1 MIKWRKSS
9 LEVQN
14 GGYFFHWRGVQAVR
28 GTRGNDPLLGTG
40 GLISPCKGA
49 NRYRAYGPRELAE
62 IADVIFLRSSGV
74 PVKKI
79 LQLRR
84 FDLEQ
89 YQGGLRQMEE
99 HMQRH
104 LDTCQRI
111 CGQIQKQMA
120 NTQEILRL
128 QREPYQPE
136 EVPFEKIAR
145 FDFHEQEKLR
155 RYSSDPTLYVRYFD
169 TRDMS
174 GTETRCIVMPPEA
187 SGPDLC
193 WERSTGG
200 TFLTFLIRE
209 QVDRDYHSDVWES
222 VKEVQK
228 RRRTGILLAQ
238 YLLTAV
244 EQDERTDFLKG
255 YIQVC

>member
-1 MIKWRKSS
+1 MEDIFSIGEVSRL
-9 LEVQN
+9 LEVPAATIRFWEQE
-14 GGYFFHWRGVQAVR
+14 
-28 GTRGNDPLLGTG
+28 

-120 NTQEILRL
+120 NT
-128 QREPYQPE
+128 
-136 EVPFEKIAR
+136 
-145 FDFHEQEKLR
+145 HG
-155 RYSSDPTLYVRYFD
+155 DPAPSAGAIPAGR
-169 TRDMS
+169 
-174 GTETRCIVMPPEA
+174 
-187 SGPDLC
+187 GPL
-193 WERSTGG
+193 
-200 TFLTFLIRE
+200 
-209 QVDRDYHSDVWES
+209 
-222 VKEVQK
+222 
-228 RRRTGILLAQ
+228 
-238 YLLTAV
+238 
-244 EQDERTDFLKG
+244 
-255 YIQVC
+255 

>member
-1 MIKWRKSS
+1 MEDIFSIGEVSRL
-9 LEVQN
+9 LEVPAATIRFWEQE
-14 GGYFFHWRGVQAVR
+14 
-28 GTRGNDPLLGTG
+28 
-40 GLISPCKGA
+40 GLISPQKGA
-49 NRYRAYGPRELAE
+49 NRYRVYGPRELAE
-62 IADVIFLRSSGV
+62 IADVVFLRSSGV

-89 YQGGLRQMEE
+89 YQNGLRQMEDRI
-99 HMQRH
+99 QKH
-104 LDTCQRI
+104 LETCQRI
-111 CGQIQKQMA
+111 CGQIQRQMA
-120 NTQEILRL
+120 NTHEILRL
-128 QREPYQPE
+128 QQEPYRSE

-145 FDFHEQEKLR
+145 FAFHEREKLL
-155 RYSSDPTLYVRYFD
+155 RYSGDPTLYVRYFD

-174 GTETRCIVMPPEA
+174 GTETRCIVMPPDA

-193 WERSTGG
+193 WERSAGG

-209 QVDRDYHSDVWES
+209 QVDRDYRSDVWMS

-228 RRRTGILLAQ
+228 QYRTGILLAQ

-244 EQDERTDFLKG
+244 ERGERTDFLKG

>member
-1 MIKWRKSS
+1 M
-9 LEVQN
+9 
-14 GGYFFHWRGVQAVR
+14 
-28 GTRGNDPLLGTG
+28 
-40 GLISPCKGA
+40 
-49 NRYRAYGPRELAE
+49 
-62 IADVIFLRSSGV
+62 
-74 PVKKI
+74 
-79 LQLRR
+79 
-84 FDLEQ
+84 
-89 YQGGLRQMEE
+89 
-99 HMQRH
+99 
-104 LDTCQRI
+104 
-111 CGQIQKQMA
+111 
-120 NTQEILRL
+120 EILRL

-169 TRDMS
+169 TRDMV
-174 GTETRCIVMPPEA
+174 RDRDPVHRDA
-187 SGPDLC
+187 SGGFRPGSVLGEIHRRHISDFPDPGA
-193 WERSTGG
+193 GG
-200 TFLTFLIRE
+200 
-209 QVDRDYHSDVWES
+209 RDYHSDVWES

>member
-1 MIKWRKSS
+1 MEDIFSIGEVSRL
-9 LEVQN
+9 LEVPAATIRFWEQE
-14 GGYFFHWRGVQAVR
+14 
-28 GTRGNDPLLGTG
+28 

-174 GTETRCIVMPPEA
+174 GTETRCIVMPQEA

-244 EQDERTDFLKG
+244 EQDERTDFLTG

>member
-1 MIKWRKSS
+1 MEDIFSIGEVSRL
-9 LEVQN
+9 LEVPAATIRFWEQE
-14 GGYFFHWRGVQAVR
+14 
-28 GTRGNDPLLGTG
+28 

-84 FDLEQ
+84 FDL
-89 YQGGLRQMEE
+89 EE

>member
-1 MIKWRKSS
+1 
-9 LEVQN
+9 
-14 GGYFFHWRGVQAVR
+14 
-28 GTRGNDPLLGTG
+28 
-40 GLISPCKGA
+40 
-49 NRYRAYGPRELAE
+49 
-62 IADVIFLRSSGV
+62 
-74 PVKKI
+74 
-79 LQLRR
+79 
-84 FDLEQ
+84 
-89 YQGGLRQMEE
+89 
-99 HMQRH
+99 
-104 LDTCQRI
+104 
-111 CGQIQKQMA
+111 
-120 NTQEILRL
+120 
-128 QREPYQPE
+128 
-136 EVPFEKIAR
+136 
-145 FDFHEQEKLR
+145 
-155 RYSSDPTLYVRYFD
+155 
-169 TRDMS
+169 
-174 GTETRCIVMPPEA
+174 MPPEA

>member
-1 MIKWRKSS
+1 MEDIFSIGGVSRL
-9 LEVQN
+9 LEVPAATIRFWEQE
-14 GGYFFHWRGVQAVR
+14 
-28 GTRGNDPLLGTG
+28 

-49 NRYRAYGPRELAE
+49 NRYRASGPRELAE

-79 LQLRR
+79 LQLRS

-209 QVDRDYHSDVWES
+209 QVDRDYRSDVWES

>member
-1 MIKWRKSS
+1 MSRL
-9 LEVQN
+9 LEVPAATIRFWEQE
-14 GGYFFHWRGVQAVR
+14 
-28 GTRGNDPLLGTG
+28 

-174 GTETRCIVMPPEA
+174 GTETRCIVMPQEA

>member
-1 MIKWRKSS
+1 MEDIFSIGEVSRL
-9 LEVQN
+9 LEVPAATIRFWEQE
-14 GGYFFHWRGVQAVR
+14 
-28 GTRGNDPLLGTG
+28 

-74 PVKKI
+74 PGKKI

-84 FDLEQ
+84 FDVEQ

-169 TRDMS
+169 TRDRS

-222 VKEVQK
+222 VKEGQK

>member
-1 MIKWRKSS
+1 MEDIFSIGEVSRL
-9 LEVQN
+9 LEVPAATIRFWEQE
-14 GGYFFHWRGVQAVR
+14 
-28 GTRGNDPLLGTG
+28 
-40 GLISPCKGA
+40 GLISPQKGA
-49 NRYRAYGPRELAE
+49 NRYRVYGPRELAE
-62 IADVIFLRSSGV
+62 IADVVFLRSSGV
-74 PVKKI
+74 LVKKI

-89 YQGGLRQMEE
+89 YQNGLRQMEDRI
-99 HMQRH
+99 QKH
-104 LDTCQRI
+104 LETCQRI
-111 CGQIQKQMA
+111 CGQIQKQMTNA
-120 NTQEILRL
+120 Q
-128 QREPYQPE
+128 
-136 EVPFEKIAR
+136 
-145 FDFHEQEKLR
+145 KLL

-169 TRDMS
+169 TGDMF

-209 QVDRDYHSDVWES
+209 QVDRDYCSDVWES

-228 RRRTGILLAQ
+228 QYRTGILLAQ

-244 EQDERTDFLKG
+244 ERGERTDFLKG